1 MSLYR
6 ARSEA
11 WRRRHEAEQAQ
22 TAGRARRRACACAAR
37 REVFRPSAPL
47 RRRGW
52 IARLTADARAA
63 AGGAPP
69 KRLPKLSADRM
80 CWAGNAAA
88 VSRARCARSA
98 GLRRTRARTQSS
110 DCREMR
116 RSEAEGRFGEA
127 EPEGC
132 ASIRVRGLS
141 KTALIAWRVRLH
153 NRRASGARESSEP
166 SRAQASAERHF
177 PHTDLQTHT
186 ARKHRSTHT
195 HHLTRAS
202 SPNTWHPQNTLP
214 KITSPP

>member
-1 MSLYR
+1 MSFAPSWRACAYL

-22 TAGRARRRACACAAR
+22 TAGRARRRDCACAAR

-47 RRRGW
+47 RRRGC
-52 IARLTADARAA
+52 IARLTTDARAV

-69 KRLPKLSADRM
+69 KRLIKLSADRM

-98 GLRRTRARTQSS
+98 GWRRTRARTQSS
-110 DCREMR
+110 DCG
-116 RSEAEGRFGEA
+116 AA
-127 EPEGC
+127 
-132 ASIRVRGLS
+132 RGLS

-166 SRAQASAERHF
+166 SRAQASAERANRA
-177 PHTDLQTHT
+177 PRAVLRRT
-186 ARKHRSTHT
+186 ST
-195 HHLTRAS
+195 R
-202 SPNTWHPQNTLP
+202 PQAESLAF
-214 KITSPP
+214 IGMVDW

>member
-1 MSLYR
+1 MNLALSWRACACL

-11 WRRRHEAEQAQ
+11 LRRRHEAEQAQ
-22 TAGRARRRACACAAR
+22 TAGRARRRDCACAAR

-52 IARLTADARAA
+52 IARLTADARAV

-88 VSRARCARSA
+88 VSRTRCARSA
-98 GLRRTRARTQSS
+98 GLRRTRIPMAIFRLSRNAPERSGGKIRRSRTRRVRKHPRARTQQ
-110 DCREMR
+110 DGACRM
-116 RSEAEGRFGEA
+116 AGEVA
-127 EPEGC
+127 
-132 ASIRVRGLS
+132 AAFSAYGL
-141 KTALIAWRVRLH
+141 A
-153 NRRASGARESSEP
+153 N
-166 SRAQASAERHF
+166 
-177 PHTDLQTHT
+177 THHA
-186 ARKHRSTHT
+186 ARKHHTTHT

-214 KITSPP
+214 TITSPP